1 VDIDGRGYNEGT
13 QTGVNI
19 VHHHYAL

>member
-1 VDIDGRGYNEGT
+1 VDIDGRGYNEGS

-19 VHHHYAL
+19 VHRHYAL